1 MGSNPTPT
9 ATPTPTVEDAMPRAR
24 RAVPLLAVF
33 LAGAAA
39 GAFAAKKV
47 LVSPAAF
54 SGREPAAAAD
64 ALLDSARALAEAGSY
79 ENIAVARVY
88 YLSGRKVEGQQILDR
103 VMAGKTKPGDLMR
116 VARLYREAGEW
127 ERAKPLFESVLRM
140 APEDEDWLAEIGA
153 WFLLAGDRARAEELF
168 GRSLQLDPSNLYNTL
183 RMAGA
188 YLGVE
193 PG

>member
-1 MGSNPTPT
+1 
-9 ATPTPTVEDAMPRAR
+9 VEEAMPRAR

>member
-1 MGSNPTPT
+1 MSRT
-9 ATPTPTVEDAMPRAR
+9 R

-33 LAGAAA
+33 LVGAAA
-39 GAFAAKKV
+39 GAFAARKV
-47 LVSPAAF
+47 TVSPAAY
-54 SGREPAAAAD
+54 SERQPAAAAGE
-64 ALLDSARALAEAGSY
+64 LLGAARALAENGSY

-88 YLSGRKVEGQQILDR
+88 YLGGQKAEGQEILDR
-103 VMAGKTKPGDLMR
+103 VMAGKTKPGDVIR

-127 ERAKPLFESVLRM
+127 ERAKQLFDSVVEM

-153 WFLLAGDRARAEELF
+153 WHQLAGDRARAEELF
-168 GRSLQLDPSNLYNTL
+168 GRSLQQDSSNLYNTL

-193 PG
+193 PD

>member
-9 ATPTPTVEDAMPRAR
+9 ATPSPTVEEALPRAR